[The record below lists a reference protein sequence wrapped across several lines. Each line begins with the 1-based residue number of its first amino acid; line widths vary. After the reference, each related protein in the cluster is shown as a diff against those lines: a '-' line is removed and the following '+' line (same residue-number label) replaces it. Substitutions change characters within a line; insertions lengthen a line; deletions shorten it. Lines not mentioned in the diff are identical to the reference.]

1 MGSGRGEGCREGG
14 GEGGAKKRGAMVR
27 MMSVMK
33 GEPCIGGLGNT
44 DGESGQ
50 GQRTQGGSRGK
61 GQVTMQG
68 GRGPCIVRV
77 GGRKGAETAEG
88 EKDKGRGFHNTKGS
102 ETMTEGGNE
111 NW

>member
-1 MGSGRGEGCREGG
+1 MKSEVVLLNRWGVEGERVVGR
-14 GEGGAKKRGAMVR
+14 GGAKKRGAMVR

-50 GQRTQGGSRGK
+50 GQKTQGGSRGK

-68 GRGPCIVRV
+68 GRGP
-77 GGRKGAETAEG
+77 AL
-88 EKDKGRGFHNTKGS
+88 
-102 ETMTEGGNE
+102 
-111 NW
+111 